1 MSNKE
6 DYFKAQI
13 KLNNFY
19 NLYNSTDKRTGK
31 KIKDIFN
38 YKRIKDNT
46 FIFDKYTS
54 ILYEEM
60 VNIIYDCFK
69 FQLQTIY
76 KLLNNKEENNVET
89 IINDLPVQI
98 INVINKSLFDEV
110 KLEDLIN
117 IKKEKDKPTLY
128 YISTCCD
135 YLMDIL
141 EMFYETEKYEKTREK
156 FLQREE
162 GKEERNLLKIIK
174 TMKNN
179 QKRRI

>member
-1 MSNKE
+1 MNNKE
-6 DYFKAQI
+6 EYIKAQI

-19 NLYNSTDKRTGK
+19 NLYNSTDKKTNK

-38 YKRIKDNT
+38 YKKIKDNT
-46 FIFDKYTS
+46 FIFNKYTS

-69 FQLQTIY
+69 YQLQTIY
-76 KLLNNKEENNVET
+76 KLLKNKEENNVET
-89 IINDLPVQI
+89 IINDLPSETK
-98 INVINKSLFDEV
+98 NVINKNLFDEV
-110 KLEDLIN
+110 KIEDFIN
-117 IKKEKDKPTLY
+117 IKKEKDKPALY

-135 YLMDIL
+135 CLMDIL

-162 GKEERNLLKIIK
+162 GKKERELLKLIK
-174 TMKNN
+174 TMTSN
-179 QKRRI
+179 QKGE